1 MRIQFADYLL
11 LLRLTIQNSNWRQLH
26 PGLRFNWARVR
37 ELKNTVDHIYHE
49 MYLKDKWNRNNVND
63 RMLVAHVKD
72 NLNFW
77 TEFSKIASIEFCKK
91 GHPTMHDLKTVLEM
105 FIRGES
111 LKIALDRIDLE
122 NDILKYLAESFKRF
136 TDTSKENAKFNTLE
150 KAFGVANYK
159 GQKTQA
165 NNPFKVPRWVT
176 TVCKGLIENNTSL
189 TTQFNSVGFHVS
201 ETVAKREW
209 SLHKW
214 QVLNE
219 YLYKLCLKCKGK
231 ATLTTTQINIV
242 KRNWNKLVL
251 PKELKLEMRPDI
263 PRLSVKDEGVQVIK
277 APESNTK
284 H

>member
-77 TEFSKIASIEFCKK
+77 TEFSKIASIEFCKR
-91 GHPTMHDLKTVLEM
+91 GLPTRHDLNTVLEM

-159 GQKTQA
+159 GQKTNA
-165 NNPFKVPRWVT
+165 KNPFKVPRWIMT
-176 TVCKGLIENNTSL
+176 ICKNLLEENESL
-189 TTQFNSVGFHVS
+189 TSQWDNNRVPVC

-219 YLYKLCLKCKGK
+219 YLYKLCLKGKGK
-231 ATLTTTQINIV
+231 ATLTTTQIETI
-242 KRNWNKLVL
+242 KRNWNKVVF
-251 PKELKLEMRPDI
+251 PKDLILEMRPDI
-263 PRLSVKDEGVQVIK
+263 PRLSVKDKGVQVIK
-277 APESNTK
+277 ASETR